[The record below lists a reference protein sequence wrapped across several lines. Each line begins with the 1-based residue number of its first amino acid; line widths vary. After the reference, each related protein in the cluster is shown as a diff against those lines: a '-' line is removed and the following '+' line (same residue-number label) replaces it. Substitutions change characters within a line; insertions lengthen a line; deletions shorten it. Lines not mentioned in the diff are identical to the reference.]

1 MADRLRRAGA
11 VCLVAPGPLETLTG
25 GYVYDRRIFEEL
37 ARLGWQTSLVALDP
51 SFPVP
56 DDAALEEA
64 RILFDA
70 LPDGSLVVIDG
81 LALSGLLPLLPSI
94 AARLEPVALIHHPLA
109 DETGLDFGVAARLEA
124 AEKAALAKTRRVIVT
139 SPWTRRRLADY
150 GVGPERITVIVPG
163 VDRYAVPVPEELA
176 GSVGLLTV
184 ATITPRKGHA
194 ILIEALARLQSLDWT
209 LRLAGGI
216 DHDPECVRAVRAQI
230 DRAGLADRVAW
241 LGELSPEQVS
251 GEYARAALF
260 VLPSYLE
267 GYGMALAEAIA
278 HGVPVVSTTAGAI
291 PDTVPATAARLVPP
305 GDVDALTETL
315 CELIGDSGARKA
327 LRLAARAEAQNVPTW
342 AESASKFADMLMQQ
356 SG

>member
-1 MADRLRRAGA
+1 MSEQPRTARA

-25 GYVYDRRIFEEL
+25 GYVYDRRIFDEL
-37 ARLGWQTSLVALDP
+37 ARLGWQTSMVALDP

-56 DDAALEEA
+56 TNAALEEA
-64 RILFDA
+64 RMLFDA
-70 LPDGSLVVIDG
+70 MPDGGLVVIDG

-109 DETGLDFGVAARLEA
+109 DETGLDCAVAARLEA
-124 AEKAALAKTRRVIVT
+124 AEKVALATIARVIVT

-150 GVGPERITVIVPG
+150 GVGPERIAVVVPG
-163 VDRYAVPVPEELA
+163 VDRYAVPVQEEPA

-184 ATITPRKGHA
+184 ASITPRKGHV
-194 ILIEALARLQSLDWT
+194 ILIESLARLKSLDWS
-209 LRLAGGI
+209 LRLAGGV

-251 GEYARAALF
+251 GEYAKASLF

-278 HGVPVVSTTAGAI
+278 HGVPVVSTLAGAI

-315 CELIGDSGARKA
+315 RVLIGDSDARKA
-327 LRLAARAEAQNVPTW
+327 LRQAARAEADNVPTW
-342 AESASKFADMLMQQ
+342 AASASKFAEILMQQ
-356 SG
+356 NG